1 VNALTLLPA
10 GVGLVLLAGIA
21 SLHLAN
27 RPLQQGPITRYRQY
41 IVLTVLVLL
50 GSLFVSLATHR

>member
-1 VNALTLLPA
+1 MWPLWYRIKAVAA
-10 GVGLVLLAGIA
+10 VF
-21 SLHLAN
+21 
-27 RPLQQGPITRYRQY
+27 RPLQQGPITRYLQY